1 MVKFAADVAVNT
13 QKLSELSLL
22 SHFTDMKLI
31 NRTHKTVTA
40 IDEDAGVT
48 FRMHGHGLVYNGSV
62 PKVGVITSIDVVI
75 NGDVQ
80 YELSKLLL
88 SVSNMDHYFSK
99 NFPGLSKKIFSSSDN
114 IKGSEDDDVLY
125 GYKGQD
131 KINGNDGDDVINGGK
146 GADKVKGGVGNDS
159 ILGSGGS
166 DAINGNN
173 GDDTIGGGGGS
184 DTING
189 GAGNDALTGNKGFN
203 TFVFDSALDEATNV
217 DTITDFKPGGDAID
231 LALKVFSALSKKGV
245 LKAKEFA
252 IGTHATDA
260 DQRIIYDDTTGATYY
275 DADGNGGDA
284 QVQFATL
291 STGLAMSNTDFFVV

>member
-1 MVKFAADVAVNT
+1 MVKFNADVAVNN

-22 SHFTDMKLI
+22 SSFTDMKLI

-40 IDEDAGVT
+40 IDQDAGVT
-48 FRMHGHGLVYNGSV
+48 FRMEGSGLVYKGSI
-62 PKVGVITSIDVVI
+62 PKVGIIKSIEVVVD
-75 NGDVQ
+75 GDVH
-80 YELSKLLL
+80 YELTNLLI

-99 NFPGLSKKIFSSSDN
+99 SFPALSKQIFSGNDT
-114 IKGSEDDDVLY
+114 IKGSEEGDVLY

-131 KINGNDGDDVINGGK
+131 KINGNDGDDGINGGK
-146 GADKVKGGVGNDS
+146 GADTVKGGVGNDS
-159 ILGSGGS
+159 ILGAGGS
-166 DAINGNN
+166 DNLKGNN

-189 GAGNDALTGNKGFN
+189 GVGNDILTGNKGFN
-203 TFVFDSALDEATNV
+203 TFVFNSALDEATNV
-217 DTITDFKPGGDAID
+217 DTITDFKSGGDAID
-231 LALKVFSALSKKGV
+231 LALKIFSGLSRKGV

-275 DADGNGGDA
+275 DADGNGGGA

-291 STGLAMSNTDFFVV
+291 STHLAMSNTDFFVI